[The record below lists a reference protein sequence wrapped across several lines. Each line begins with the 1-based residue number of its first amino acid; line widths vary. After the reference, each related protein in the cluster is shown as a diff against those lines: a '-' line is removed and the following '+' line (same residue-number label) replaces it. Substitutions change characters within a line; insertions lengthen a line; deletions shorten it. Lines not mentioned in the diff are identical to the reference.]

1 MAELKPCPFCGG
13 TKLKVMSKS
22 AKAGHTGLDEPVVN
36 MTFSVR
42 CNVCHARGGA
52 IGGKVIWGRM
62 YSTHDEDLPQW
73 ATTAHI
79 LREKAITMWN
89 TRTPQKI
96 NHNSLCETETY
107 KVGGAE

>member
-1 MAELKPCPFCGG
+1 MAELLACPFCGS

-22 AKAGHTGLDEPVVN
+22 LKTGHTGLDEPVDN

-52 IGGKVIWGRM
+52 IGGKVIRGKR
-62 YSTHDEDLPQW
+62 YFTHGGDLPQW

-79 LREKAITMWN
+79 LRQKAIDHWN
-89 TRTPQKI
+89 TRTPK
-96 NHNSLCETETY
+96 ERGVDE
-107 KVGGAE
+107 

>member
-22 AKAGHTGLDEPVVN
+22 VKVGHTGVDESVIN

-52 IGGKVIWGRM
+52 IGGKVISGRM
-62 YSTHDEDLPQW
+62 YFSHGGDLPQW

-79 LREKAITMWN
+79 LRKKAIEAWN
-89 TRTPQKI
+89 RRA
-96 NHNSLCETETY
+96 TE
-107 KVGGAE
+107 